1 METSGPRTVR
11 TMCPMNCHPTL
22 CGMLVDVEDGRLLGV
37 RGDPDNPDSRGFL
50 CVRGQASRE
59 IVDNPRRLLHPL
71 VRARRGE
78 DAWRRAS
85 WDEALDPVAG
95 RMRAAGREAVG
106 LWSGHGLFANNYG
119 TRVGSHLLRRFA
131 NLWGCQWW
139 HPSMICWGLG
149 GFGLGLTGVLEAN
162 TKEDMGRHASLIVLW
177 GANLASQPNT
187 GPHLAAARR
196 RGARVVTIDVRETE
210 AAAQSDE
217 VVLIRPGTDAAL
229 ALAMMSVIIAE
240 GLHDAAFVREPH
252 RRLRRAGRPRAGP
265 RPRLG
270 RAHHRGVP
278 ADRIAALARRYA
290 TTRPAM
296 ILLGGSSMHKGGSGW
311 QAARAVSCL
320 PALAGHLGVPGGGLG
335 PRHGAASHGQ
345 ALSDITL
352 PERRPPGTY
361 VPNQMPRVTE
371 ALVDGRV
378 RVLLLFGTNMLSS
391 YADAERVATGLARA
405 DLVVSHDLFWNDTAR
420 RFADVVL
427 PGTSWLEELGCKS
440 TNTHL
445 YLMPKVLEAPG
456 EARPAAWILRELA
469 RRLGVDGLLPVGHR
483 RGPARRDPRPPGD
496 RPRDG
501 GRPPGRGRDPRAADL
516 ARRPSHPRLR
526 DAVGQGRALLGAGGR
541 ARAPAP
547 AGPRARAGVSHPL
560 AFRQGRTLT
569 QFHGFYDHGQALPT
583 LARLDPEPRL
593 WIAPAD
599 AAARGLVDGAA
610 IRVFN
615 ERGAFDARAHVT
627 ARVPA
632 GTVWMRDGWGGLNAV
647 TSGDAGHPGRRGRPV
662 PLRGRSGRVRRRG
675 GGRADLRK
683 TRRLRPSPSGEPFAL
698 PLRKTMAIAS
708 GTRAVPRLPA

>member
-1 METSGPRTVR
+1 MEAAARGGRTVR

-59 IVDNPRRLLHPL
+59 ILDNPRRLLHPMI
-71 VRARRGE
+71 RARRE
-78 DAWRRAS
+78 DAAWRQAT
-85 WDEALDPVAG
+85 WDEALDLVAD

-162 TKEDMGRHASLIVLW
+162 TKEDMGRHASLILLW

-187 GPHLAAARR
+187 APHLVAARR

-229 ALAMMSVIIAE
+229 ALAMMSVIIGE
-240 GLHDAAFVREPH
+240 GLHDTAFVASHTVGFDALAAHVRD
-252 RRLRRAGRPRAGP
+252 RGP
-265 RPRLG
+265 DWAAPIT
-270 RAHHRGVP
+270 GVP
-278 ADRIAALARRYA
+278 AERIAALARRYA

-320 PALAGHLGVPGGGLG
+320 PAVAGHLGVPGGGLG

-352 PERRPPGTY
+352 PERRPPGAY
-361 VPNQMPRVTE
+361 LPNQMPRVTE
-371 ALVDGRV
+371 ALADGRV
-378 RVLLLFGTNMLSS
+378 RVLFLFGTNMLSS
-391 YADAERVATGLARA
+391 YADAERVARGLARA

-445 YLMPKVLEAPG
+445 YLMPKVLEPPG
-456 EARPAAWILRELA
+456 ETRPAVWILRELA
-469 RRLGVDGLLPVGHR
+469 RRLGVDDFYPWATDEGPLDAILDHPATGHATVAALRAEGGMRALRISHVGHPTHAYATPSGKVELYSARAAALGLSPLPVYE
-483 RGPARRDPRPPGD
+483 
-496 RPRDG
+496 
-501 GRPPGRGRDPRAADL
+501 
-516 ARRPSHPRLR
+516 
-526 DAVGQGRALLGAGGR
+526 
-541 ARAPAP
+541 PAP
-547 AGPRARAGVSHPL
+547 S
-560 AFRQGRTLT
+560 
-569 QFHGFYDHGQALPT
+569 
-583 LARLDPEPRL
+583 
-593 WIAPAD
+593 
-599 AAARGLVDGAA
+599 LVLS
-610 IRVFN
+610 
-615 ERGAFDARAHVT
+615 

-632 GTVWMRDGWGGLNAV
+632 GA
-647 TSGDAGHPGRRGRPV
+647 DAQP
-662 PLRGRSGRVRRRG
+662 
-675 GGRADLRK
+675 
-683 TRRLRPSPSGEPFAL
+683 
-698 PLRKTMAIAS
+698 
-708 GTRAVPRLPA
+708 VPRLLRPRPGAADARSPRPRAAACGSRRPTRPTAGWPTARRSACSTIEARSAPART

>member
-1 METSGPRTVR
+1 
-11 TMCPMNCHPTL
+11 
-22 CGMLVDVEDGRLLGV
+22 MLVDVEDGRLLGV

-59 IVDNPRRLLHPL
+59 ILDNPRRLLHPL
-71 VRARRGE
+71 IRDRHGADR
-78 DAWRRAS
+78 WRRAT
-85 WDEALDPVAG
+85 WDEVLDLMADRMRRAG
-95 RMRAAGREAVG
+95 RDAVG

-162 TKEDMGRHASLIVLW
+162 TKEDMGLHANLILLW

-196 RGARVVTIDVRETE
+196 RGARVVTIDVRRTE

-229 ALAMMSVIIAE
+229 ALAMMSVILGE
-240 GLHDAAFVREPH
+240 RLHDAAFVAAHTVGFDALAAHVRG
-252 RRLRRAGRPRAGP
+252 LGP
-265 RPRLG
+265 EWAAPIT
-270 RAHHRGVP
+270 GVP
-278 ADRIAALARRYA
+278 VDRIAALARQYA

-296 ILLGGSSMHKGGSGW
+296 ILLGGSSMHKGENGW
-311 QAARAVSCL
+311 HGARAVSCL
-320 PALAGHLGVPGGGLG
+320 PALTGHLGVPGGGLG

-345 ALSDITL
+345 ALVDITV
-352 PERRPPGTY
+352 PERRPPGAY
-361 VPNQMPRVTE
+361 VPNQMARVTE
-371 ALVDGRV
+371 ALADGRV

-391 YADAERVATGLARA
+391 YADAGRVVEGLRRT
-405 DLVVSHDLFWNDTAR
+405 DLVASHDLFENETSR
-420 RFADVVL
+420 RLADVIL

-445 YLMPKVLEAPG
+445 YLMPKVLEPPG
-456 EARPAAWILRELA
+456 EARPAVWILRQLA
-469 RRLGVDGLLPVGHR
+469 GRLGVDDFYPWGDDEGPLDAILDHPATGHATVAALRAEGGIRALRISQVGHPTHVYPTPSGKVELYSARAAAIGLPALPVHETSV
-483 RGPARRDPRPPGD
+483 
-496 RPRDG
+496 
-501 GRPPGRGRDPRAADL
+501 
-516 ARRPSHPRLR
+516 PS
-526 DAVGQGRALLGAGGR
+526 
-541 ARAPAP
+541 
-547 AGPRARAGVSHPL
+547 SFPL

-599 AAARGLVDGAA
+599 AASRGLADGDA

-615 ERGAFDARAHVT
+615 ERGSFGARAHVT
-627 ARVPA
+627 ERIPA
-632 GTVWMRDGWGGLNAV
+632 GTVWMRDGWSGLNTV
-647 TSGDAGHPGRRGRPV
+647 TSGAPV
-662 PLRGRSGRVRRRG
+662 LPDEAV
-675 GGRADLRK
+675 DLF
-683 TRRLRPSPSGEPFAL
+683 PFA
-698 PLRKTMAIAS
+698 AGQAAFEA
-708 GTRAVPRLPA
+708 AVEVAPA

>member
-1 METSGPRTVR
+1 MATIATIR

-59 IVDNPRRLLHPL
+59 ILDNPRRLLHPL
-71 VRARRGE
+71 IRVRRE
-78 DAWRRAS
+78 DAAWRQAS
-85 WDEALDPVAG
+85 WDEALDLVAG

-162 TKEDMGRHASLIVLW
+162 TKEDMGLHANLILLW

-210 AAAQSDE
+210 AAAQSNE
-217 VVLIRPGTDAAL
+217 VILIRPGTDAAL
-229 ALAMMSVIIAE
+229 ALAMMSVIIGE
-240 GLHDAAFVREPH
+240 GLHDAAFVASHTVGFDAMAAHVRDC
-252 RRLRRAGRPRAGP
+252 GP
-265 RPRLG
+265 EWAAPIT
-270 RAHHRGVP
+270 GVP
-278 ADRIAALARRYA
+278 ADRIATLARRYA
-290 TTRPAM
+290 ATRPAM

-320 PALAGHLGVPGGGLG
+320 PAVAGHLGVPGGGLG

-345 ALSDITL
+345 ALSDISL

-361 VPNQMPRVTE
+361 IPNQMPRVTE
-371 ALVDGRV
+371 ALADARV

-391 YADAERVATGLARA
+391 YADAERVAEGLARA
-405 DLVVSHDLFWNDTAR
+405 DLVVSHDLFWNDTGR

-456 EARPAAWILRELA
+456 ETRPAAWILRELA
-469 RRLGVDGLLPVGHR
+469 QRLGLEDFYPWADDAGPLDAILDHPATGHATVAALRAEGGIRALRISHVGHPTHVYQTASGKVDLYSARAAALGLPPLPVHE
-483 RGPARRDPRPPGD
+483 
-496 RPRDG
+496 
-501 GRPPGRGRDPRAADL
+501 AA
-516 ARRPSHPRLR
+516 P
-526 DAVGQGRALLGAGGR
+526 
-541 ARAPAP
+541 
-547 AGPRARAGVSHPL
+547 VSPYPL
-560 AFRQGRTLT
+560 VFRQGRTLT
-569 QFHGFYDHGQALPT
+569 QFHGFYDHGQALPM

-593 WIAPAD
+593 WIAPSD
-599 AAARGLVDGAA
+599 AARRGLADGAA

-615 ERGAFDARAHVT
+615 DRGGFLAKAQVT

-632 GTVWMRDGWGGLNAV
+632 GTVWMRDGWNGLNAV
-647 TSGDAGHPGRRGRPV
+647 TSGAPV
-662 PLRGRSGRVRRRG
+662 IPDEAV
-675 GGRADLRK
+675 DLF
-683 TRRLRPSPSGEPFAL
+683 PFAAGQAAFDA
-698 PLRKTMAIAS
+698 TVEVA
-708 GTRAVPRLPA
+708 PA